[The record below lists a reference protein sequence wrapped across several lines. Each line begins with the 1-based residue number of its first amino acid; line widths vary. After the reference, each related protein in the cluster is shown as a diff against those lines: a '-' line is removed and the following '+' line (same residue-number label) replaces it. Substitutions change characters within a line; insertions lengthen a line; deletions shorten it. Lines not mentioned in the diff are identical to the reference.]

1 MLFKKILIEK
11 GAEAAPM
18 TQRILGAL
26 PHLPVERVDQESGF
40 PQVESLAESKKILYL
55 TRFKGEL
62 IKPCPGTKD
71 YICCGYHIL
80 HIGSN
85 CPVDCSYC
93 ILQAYFNQPF
103 IRLFVNTEEI
113 FLKLKTFVNTHP
125 GEIIRLGTGEFTDS
139 LALDQITGF
148 SDLLLQELSS
158 YPQVLVELKTKTA
171 VIHNLIQAAPAKN
184 IIVSWSLNPMEIIKK
199 EERGSASLDE
209 RLEAAVA
216 CQEKGYNLGFHF
228 DPIFFFKGWE
238 EAYQQTVQL
247 LFSKIRAEKIAWIS
261 MGCFRFMPALKSIIQ
276 DRHPKAGYIYQ
287 EFIPALDKKMR
298 YPQSKRVEIYKKLL
312 GWIKEFGKEVPVYF
326 CMENP
331 SVWEK
336 VFGFIPGIEVP
347 TLKEMLDH
355 RVKEMWGRESNGP
368 KKDRQ

>member
-1 MLFKKILIEK
+1 MHIKKIIIER
-11 GAEAAPM
+11 GAEDAPM
-18 TQRILGAL
+18 TRRILGAL
-26 PHLPVERVDQESGF
+26 PHLPVERVEREFVF
-40 PQVESLAESKKILYL
+40 PLIESLAESKKILYL

-71 YICCGYHIL
+71 YICCGYRIL

-113 FLKLKTFVNTHP
+113 FFKLKVFVDNYP

-139 LALDQITGF
+139 LALDQLTGF
-148 SDLLLQELSS
+148 SDLLFSELAS

-171 VIHNLIQAAPAKN
+171 VIDNLIKN
-184 IIVSWSLNPMEIIKK
+184 PPMRNILVSWSLNPLEIIKK
-199 EERGSASLDE
+199 EERGAASLNG
-209 RLEAAVA
+209 RLEAALV
-216 CQEKGYNLGFHF
+216 CQKKGYNLGFHF

-238 EAYQQTVQL
+238 EAYQKTVRL
-247 LFSKIRAEKIAWIS
+247 LFSKIHPEKIAWIS
-261 MGCFRFMPALKSIIQ
+261 MGCFRYMPALKSIIQ
-276 DRHPKAGYIYQ
+276 QRHPKAGYIYQ

-298 YPQSKRVEIYKKLL
+298 YPQSKRVEIYQKIH
-312 GWIKEFGKEVPVYF
+312 GWIKECGKGVPVYL

-336 VFGFIPGIEVP
+336 VFGFIPGMDGP
-347 TLKEMLDH
+347 SLKEMLDQ
-355 RVKEMWGRESNGP
+355 RVRDLWGVDANGLE
-368 KKDRQ
+368 